1 VTKPTCASAFGPPRE
16 NQSRPHRNRVSAGFI
31 HSTPPRTPTDAERT
45 TAERRWRP
53 RRPRG
58 GWCRCWPWRRR
69 WRPCSSTARPSPR
82 SPLLLMRHRIG
93 LPLSVFHGNSTL
105 SLLCCCCFRVWPVT
119 DAASSI
125 TTTSGSPASASSRSA
140 ASAPPQV
147 PSTLSSHL
155 PSPRVRNVQFPT
167 TLRVQ
172 SLYMASVS
180 SVPDLLFHPS
190 VSGGQSGAGQRHR
203 RRGFPQ
209 LRAPPPAPRLR
220 RRGYHARPHRRVST
234 STHLS
239 LSLMLA
245 LSLLLLPVYLFLLT
259 VQFSSRCSFSS
270 HAHLDEPGRAEWEG
284 FSTGTKAAAAGER
297 LSHSTTSSAFVSQE
311 PAQQNTQ
318 RLSFSG
324 GITTLVDM
332 PLNSHPSTVSEQTL
346 KLKVRFPYASHKH
359 FSSCLIFLSF
369 LDSAAS
375 YI

>member
-155 PSPRVRNVQFPT
+155 PPPRVRNVQFPT

-180 SVPDLLFHPS
+180 SVPDLLLHPS

-239 LSLMLA
+239 LSCLLCRYYCCPFISFCS
-245 LSLLLLPVYLFLLT
+245 LSN
-259 VQFSSRCSFSS
+259 SRVDAPFPATRISTN
-270 HAHLDEPGRAEWEG
+270 LDEPNGRDSPPG
-284 FSTGTKAAAAGER
+284 QKRQPQVNDYPTR
-297 LSHSTTSSAFVSQE
+297 PPPLLSSAKNQHNKTHNAF
-311 PAQQNTQ
+311 
-318 RLSFSG
+318 
-324 GITTLVDM
+324 
-332 PLNSHPSTVSEQTL
+332 
-346 KLKVRFPYASHKH
+346 RFQVG
-359 FSSCLIFLSF
+359 
-369 LDSAAS
+369 
-375 YI
+375 